1 MGIILQSPEANWP
14 PDTVIR
20 KRCFGEQRALTI
32 RITNKNIFV
41 RSRAIVDYKRL
52 TVTSPLNSAVCV
64 PRGVSADLRKGIVR
78 ICPNVVCAN

>member
-52 TVTSPLNSAVCV
+52 TVTSPLNFVVCV
-64 PRGVSADLRKGIVR
+64 SRGVSADLRKRIVR
-78 ICPNVVCAN
+78 I